1 MKTAHDCIPCLI
13 RQTLNAVR
21 LATSDEKVHISVLRE
36 ALKAVSIMDLDLC
49 PPLMGQHIH
58 RLIREQTCSRDPY
71 KSVKDLCNRD
81 ALALFP
87 ELDTMIRASA
97 SPFEAAVRLAI
108 AGNIID
114 FGASIAVDQTVIRD
128 TIAASMSESL
138 VGDVHALEDAVHSAR
153 KILYLGDNTGEI
165 VFDRLLIARLP
176 TGRVIFAVR
185 GGPIINDATMEDA
198 VATGVTDL
206 VPVIDNG
213 SDAPGTILEQCSD
226 SFKQAFE
233 AADLIIAKGQGNY
246 ETLSGSR
253 KRIFFLLKAK
263 CPVIAEHIGCRVGDC
278 VIAQSSYL

>member
-1 MKTAHDCIPCLI
+1 MKTAHECIPCLI

-21 LATSDEKVHISVLRE
+21 LATPDENIHISVLRE

-58 RLIREQTCSRDPY
+58 RLIREQTGSRDPY
-71 KSVKDLCNRD
+71 KSVKDLCNRY
-81 ALALFP
+81 ALALFS
-87 ELDTMIRASA
+87 ELDTMIRASKD
-97 SPFEAAVRLAI
+97 PFDSTVRLAI

-114 FGASIAVDQTVIRD
+114 FGANIAVDQTVIRD
-128 TIAASMSESL
+128 AIATSLSEPL
-138 VGDVHALEDAVHSAR
+138 MGDIRALKNAVSSAQ

-176 TGRVIFAVR
+176 TGRVTFAVR

-198 VATGVTDL
+198 VATGMTDL

-213 SDAPGTILEQCSD
+213 SDAPGTILDQCSE
-226 SFKQAFE
+226 SFKQVFDAS
-233 AADLIIAKGQGNY
+233 DLIIAKGQGNY

-263 CPVIAEHIGCRVGDC
+263 CPVIAEHIGCRVGDS
-278 VIAQSSYL
+278 VIAQSS